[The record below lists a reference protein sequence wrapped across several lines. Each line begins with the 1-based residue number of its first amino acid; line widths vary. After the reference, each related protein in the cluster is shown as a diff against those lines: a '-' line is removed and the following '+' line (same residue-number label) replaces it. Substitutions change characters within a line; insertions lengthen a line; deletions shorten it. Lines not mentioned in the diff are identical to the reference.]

1 MYIGVKAVV
10 PQNDYTLLLTFE
22 NNEERILDMKPY
34 LEIGPVFWAL
44 KDIRMFNTVRISA
57 RTIVWENNADLDPEI
72 LYESS
77 IKID

>member
-1 MYIGVKAVV
+1 
-10 PQNDYTLLLTFE
+10 
-22 NNEERILDMKPY
+22 
-34 LEIGPVFWAL
+34 
-44 KDIRMFNTVRISA
+44 MFNTVRISS